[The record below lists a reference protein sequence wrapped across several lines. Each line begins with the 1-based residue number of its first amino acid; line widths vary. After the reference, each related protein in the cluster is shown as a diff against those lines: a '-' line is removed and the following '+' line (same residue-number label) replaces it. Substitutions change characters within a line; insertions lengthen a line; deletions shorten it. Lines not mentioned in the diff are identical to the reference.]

1 MQIYKLGSC
10 RRFSG
15 QKANAAEGQPPST
28 AFVRGFPR
36 CLITAWRR
44 NERFSSATLPLLAS
58 KIEERR
64 VGQSQLPIRHL
75 TMVKMQ
81 PLRVA
86 SGSFP
91 AHAPAPKSKAH
102 PQVGRRPQMPGRR
115 VALARVSGTSPGDR
129 LSPVTGSAGSAAI
142 IRRAQE
148 LSRFAEPTF
157 RQIVAPRN
165 TKTPPPCAETVDVA
179 SSLWKPE
186 ENLRQI
192 AGVTLRERRG
202 NPAAE
207 ILSACE
213 GSLRHLPS
221 QFFQS
226 LAAVRA
232 SGDSIMWSGHSC
244 PLPLTLFRPES
255 ADHSAQPPTD
265 PRHPSEPAGTRL
277 QDNAAHTFPRSASA
291 P

>member
-1 MQIYKLGSC
+1 MRPRASHPRPHSYVDSRAALSPHGGGMNASARQRSRSC
-10 RRFSG
+10 KQDRRAPRWPKPIADS
-15 QKANAAEGQPPST
+15 PSYD
-28 AFVRGFPR
+28 G
-36 CLITAWRR
+36 
-44 NERFSSATLPLLAS
+44 EDATVAL
-58 KIEERR
+58 
-64 VGQSQLPIRHL
+64 
-75 TMVKMQ
+75 
-81 PLRVA
+81 A

-91 AHAPAPKSKAH
+91 AHAPRSEEQGAPASW
-102 PQVGRRPQMPGRR
+102 GRRPQMPGQP

-255 ADHSAQPPTD
+255 AD
-265 PRHPSEPAGTRL
+265 
-277 QDNAAHTFPRSASA
+277 
-291 P
+291 